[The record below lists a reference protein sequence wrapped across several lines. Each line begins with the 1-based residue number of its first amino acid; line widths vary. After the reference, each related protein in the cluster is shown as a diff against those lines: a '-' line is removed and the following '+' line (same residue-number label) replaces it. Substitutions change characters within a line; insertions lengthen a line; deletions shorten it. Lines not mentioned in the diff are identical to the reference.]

1 MEKRITRTIHFSDRK
16 IVMKPI
22 EGKGL
27 IEIWTTTPPINEKIT
42 QFIKRKGVLY
52 FLNSSIDKSQQN
64 QPLMVE

>member
-27 IEIWTTTPPINEKIT
+27 VETWTTTPPIDEKIS
-42 QFIKRKGVLY
+42 QFIKHKGVFY
-52 FLNSSIDKSQQN
+52 FLHSSIDKSQQN
-64 QPLMVE
+64 QPLMV

>member
-42 QFIKRKGVLY
+42 QFINLWI
-52 FLNSSIDKSQQN
+52 F
-64 QPLMVE
+64 